1 MSSKVV
7 NITDDITV
15 DVELLRGQ
23 RNTLLDILEV
33 LVNSPVHDVEDF
45 FGLDHADA
53 AEKVE
58 GVISLLEG
66 LLDTAEGFDFI
77 LRQ

>member
-15 DVELLRGQ
+15 DVDLLRGQ
-23 RNTLLDILEV
+23 RDALLDILEV
-33 LVNSPVHDVEDF
+33 LLNSPVHDVEDL
-45 FGLDHADA
+45 FGLDQSDA

-58 GVISLLEG
+58 GVVNLLDG
-66 LLDTAEGFDFI
+66 LLDSAEGFEI
-77 LRQ
+77 

>member
-1 MSSKVV
+1 MSNKVV
-7 NITDDITV
+7 NITDEITV

-23 RNTLLDILEV
+23 RNALLDILEV
-33 LVNSPVHDVEDF
+33 LVNSPAHDVEDF

-58 GVISLLEG
+58 GVVNLIDG
-66 LLDTAEGFDFI
+66 LLDAAEGFN
-77 LRQ
+77 L